1 MVVRD
6 DVCDS
11 YFQICRQLLRAKP
24 LGPAGGR
31 SQTPLV
37 PPSPTL
43 IIYKPATARIV
54 YTEAPLK
61 YETEHNIF
69 TAGQDDLL
77 KSATGVVIDHFS
89 GPCGAVGRVYV
100 CPGDNF

>member
-1 MVVRD
+1 MSSASD
-6 DVCDS
+6 GE
-11 YFQICRQLLRAKP
+11 AP
-24 LGPAGGR
+24 GPRWG
-31 SQTPLV
+31 TFPD
-37 PPSPTL
+37 PPGSALPPL